1 MPAFPWRSPG
11 VWIGFVGAVLV
22 GVGACS
28 NGFSFNPL
36 GWGVGPIATL
46 ATTISHD
53 TGKLL
58 VASGCVLLS
67 VGWLL
72 LVPRSGRVLPAR
84 LWLLWAAPLAVVP
97 PVMSGDPFLYADLG
111 WILAHGGNPYV
122 NVLGSFGGPFEPFV
136 DDFWA
141 GNGVAY
147 PPLALEINR
156 LMVQLAGMHPY
167 WGVIAQRL
175 PALVGVGL
183 LAIFLPRLA
192 DRLGADRNWA
202 IWLGVLN
209 PVTIVHLIGGAH
221 NDTLMAGVVVSALWL
236 SVQTVPR
243 ISASLVLA
251 PIVIGLAMALKQQAG
266 LAVLAAAGLPVA
278 AQLARLPWLQRIVVL
293 GWRTAVATVVALV
306 TFVAVSLAT
315 GLGFGWTQWLSQM
328 GRARTMTLS
337 VAIGD
342 AFIWTGRDWTGPA
355 NTMLAILAV
364 LGLAALILTRP
375 ERPLRATAWGSLLV
389 LFIGQALHPWYIGLS
404 LAVLALIPLG
414 RTAAEWVVFG
424 SFGYLMAYALT
435 NLYNLAVLPSLV
447 GGLGFGVAAFALW
460 AVSGADLVPAGA
472 RPPDQRVTRL
482 G

>member
-1 MPAFPWRSPG
+1 MPASPWRLPG
-11 VWIGFVGAVLV
+11 VWIGFVGSVLV

-36 GWGVGPIATL
+36 GWGVGPIAAL
-46 ATTISHD
+46 AGAISRD
-53 TGKLL
+53 TGNLL

-67 VGWLL
+67 VGWFL
-72 LVPRSGRVLPAR
+72 LVPRPGRAVPAR

-111 WILAHGGNPYV
+111 WIMANGGNPYV
-122 NVLGSFGGPFEPFV
+122 DVLGSFGGPFEPFV
-136 DDFWA
+136 DRFWA

-147 PPLALEINR
+147 PPLALEINS

-167 WGVIAQRL
+167 WGVVAQRL
-175 PALVGVGL
+175 PALAGVAL
-183 LAIFLPRLA
+183 IATFLPRLA

-209 PVTIVHLIGGAH
+209 PITIVHLIGGAH
-221 NDTLMAGVVVSALWL
+221 NDTLMAGVVVFAVWL
-236 SVQTVPR
+236 SVQNVPR
-243 ISASLVLA
+243 VSASLVLA

-266 LAVLAAAGLPVA
+266 LAVIAAAGLPVA
-278 AQLARLPWLQRIVVL
+278 AQLARLPWLQRVVVL
-293 GWRTAVATVVALV
+293 GWRTAVATVVALA

-342 AFIWTGRDWTGPA
+342 AFAWTGRDLTGPA
-355 NTMLAILAV
+355 NTMIA
-364 LGLAALILTRP
+364 LAAVAGVAALVLLRP
-375 ERPLRATAWGSLLV
+375 ERPLEATAWGSLLV
-389 LFIGQALHPWYIGLS
+389 LFIGQALHPWYVGLS
-404 LAVLALIPLG
+404 LALLALLPLR
-414 RTAAEWVVFG
+414 RTVARWVVFVT
-424 SFGYLMAYALT
+424 FGYLMAYALT
-435 NLYNLAVLPSLV
+435 NLFNLPVLPSLA
-447 GGLGFGVAAFALW
+447 GGVFFGAAAFAAWVGGGDRL
-460 AVSGADLVPAGA
+460 
-472 RPPDQRVTRL
+472 TRL